1 MEAYFDNR
9 FERYEEASSFMKAIA
24 HPVRICIIMG
34 LSRKKLC
41 NVTDMKCQLDLPQS
55 TVSTHLAVL
64 REHGILEP
72 VRQGTEIYYRLKD
85 NRAVDMLRGL
95 GITG

>member
-1 MEAYFDNR
+1 MDAQFDNR
-9 FERYEEASSFMKAIA
+9 FERYEEASAFIKAIS

-34 LSRKKLC
+34 LNRKKLC

-64 REHGILEP
+64 RELGILEP
-72 VRQGTEIYYRLKD
+72 VRQGTEIYYQLKD
-85 NRAVDMLRGL
+85 GRAVEVLKIL
-95 GITG
+95 GVTD

>member
-1 MEAYFDNR
+1 MDAQFNPNYQ
-9 FERYEEASSFMKAIA
+9 RYEDAAAYIKGIS

-34 LSRKKLC
+34 LNRKKLC

-64 REHGILEP
+64 REIGVVEP
-72 VRQGTEIYYRLKD
+72 IRQGTEMFYQLKD
-85 NRAVDMLRGL
+85 DKAVQILNLLGL
-95 GITG
+95 VD